1 MTERMMLRVDIRS
14 YWHPGTGRGLGT
26 QLDAITHRNA
36 YGLPTLPG
44 RTLKG
49 LLRDAVAR
57 WEQFGGF
64 SHLQPQPLSRA
75 EQLFG
80 PRGID
85 GAQTWPGLLRVGD
98 ARLTA
103 ADEAHL
109 CADPTLREGLYHS
122 HFATAVE
129 HKTGAAKEK
138 TLRGVELIAPLT
150 LFAEITTVGAA
161 AQVELIDQW
170 PDLLRAALPLVRAV
184 GAHRSRG
191 LGRAVLTLEEAS

>member
-1 MTERMMLRVDIRS
+1 MTNRMILRVDIRS

-36 YGLPTLPG
+36 HGLPTLPG

-49 LLRDAVAR
+49 LLRDAVYR

-64 SHLQPQPLSRA
+64 SHLQPQSPA
-75 EQLFG
+75 ITEQLFG

-98 ARLTA
+98 AKLTDT
-103 ADEAHL
+103 DEAYLQH
-109 CADPTLREGLYHS
+109 TLPELRQNFYHS
-122 HFATAVE
+122 HFTTAVD
-129 HKTGAAKEK
+129 HKTGTAMEK
-138 TLRGVELIAPLT
+138 TLRGIELIVPLT
-150 LFAEITTVGAA
+150 LCAEIAIIAT
-161 AQVELIDQW
+161 AQVDLVDQW
-170 PDLLRAALPLVRAV
+170 PDLLRPALHLVRAV

-191 LGRAVLTLEEAS
+191 LGRAVLSLEEAP

>member
-1 MTERMMLRVDIRS
+1 MTERMILHVDIRS

-36 YGLPTLPG
+36 RGLPTLPG

-49 LLRDAVAR
+49 LLRDAVYR

-64 SHLQPQPLSRA
+64 ADLELRSSSIA

-80 PRGID
+80 PRGIE
-85 GAQTWPGLLRVGD
+85 GVETWPGLLRVGD
-98 ARLTA
+98 AVLAATDTAYLA
-103 ADEAHL
+103 ADPKL
-109 CADPTLREGLYHS
+109 CAGLYHS

-129 HKTGAAKEK
+129 HETGTAAEK
-138 TLRGVELIAPLT
+138 TLRGIELVVPLK
-150 LFAEITTVGAA
+150 LFAEITTIATAA
-161 AQVELIDQW
+161 HVDLADRW
-170 PDLLRAALPLVRAV
+170 PDILRTALPLVWAV

-191 LGRAVLTLEEAS
+191 LGRAVLTLEDAP